1 MENWIVEAMRV
12 LPVSVENEPR
22 EVVKRGMVP
31 VEMTSRVCV
40 LTCVPWRVEKITVDA
55 RSVETV
61 AVEKMVALLMEK
73 TSLFRELVVKLEKKV
88 DWA

>member
-1 MENWIVEAMRV
+1 MENWRVEAMRV

-22 EVVKRGMVP
+22 EVVRSGIVP
-31 VEMTSRVCV
+31 VDVTSRVCV
-40 LTCVPWRVEKITVDA
+40 LTWVPCRVEKKRVEA
-55 RSVETV
+55 RRVLTV

-73 TSLFRELVVKLEKKV
+73 LLLCRVLVVKLERKV